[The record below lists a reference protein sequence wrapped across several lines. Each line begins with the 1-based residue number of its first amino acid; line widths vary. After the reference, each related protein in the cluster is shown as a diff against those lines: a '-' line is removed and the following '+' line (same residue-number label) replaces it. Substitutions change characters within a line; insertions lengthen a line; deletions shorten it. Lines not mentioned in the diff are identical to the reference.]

1 MNKVRAKYQFS
12 IDFLL
17 GRKSDICLLAFS
29 NAKLLIFHHK
39 ANLEKV
45 AITDLCEFEFFA
57 IIDVFT

>member
-1 MNKVRAKYQFS
+1 MQNIIFS

-17 GRKSDICLLAFS
+17 GRKSHIICLLAFS